1 MIHFLKSWQMTH
13 KNSVS
18 GSSLEWKLNSMES
31 KAQQVIVD
39 RAWTTRRSNRLH
51 LGGQILI
58 LAARSAT
65 GQLSLGKWVIK
76 HNNWV
81 LNMRNAS
88 MIHLI
93 RQSNSQKVAYINL
106 HSQDSWVTKWRQKSK
121 RLIINPPSKAM
132 WHNFRRFY
140 GFEECDE
147 STRLGRLGCGAISFE
162 SQTWDHNRRYACA
175 KLSYSK
181 ATPEGTWQSLHC
193 SVHEIRGRS
202 CWVDG
207 PEARRWLS
215 VI

>member
-18 GSSLEWKLNSMES
+18 GSWLEWKLNSMES

-51 LGGQILI
+51 LGGQILT
-58 LAARSAT
+58 LAAQSAMV
-65 GQLSLGKWVIK
+65 QHSLEKWVIK
-76 HNNWV
+76 HNNNWV

-93 RQSNSQKVAYINL
+93 RQSNSQKVASTNL

-132 WHNFRRFY
+132 WR
-140 GFEECDE
+140 ECLA
-147 STRLGRLGCGAISFE
+147 R
-162 SQTWDHNRRYACA
+162 
-175 KLSYSK
+175 
-181 ATPEGTWQSLHC
+181 
-193 SVHEIRGRS
+193 SVGVWSDLIWEPSMRS
-202 CWVDG
+202 
-207 PEARRWLS
+207 
-215 VI
+215 